1 MSYCS
6 LKEAYGEE
14 FYNQVNNNYHMGTSL
29 YPNGNSSQRN
39 PTRNTSYLP
48 GARHGTNISRVKN
61 AQNAR
66 YTAETQSAQ
75 DILTHRRSFNSVSG
89 RRYEAEPPNVSNDTT
104 IRAWGEVESNNYPSV
119 DEMSPKEHLK
129 KSLLRERP
137 IQNPNYDDTVS
148 AYEPEGYSRSLTS
161 YKKFD
166 KSPCQDYFYHLD
178 TCKKCQ
184 HKLKKRVV
192 RYFKALQKH
201 NRTSNTVL
209 LPGIKDMKT
218 NQLLESELFRD
229 DDETDPYEREIKE
242 ETNKEEKPKEKTEKV
257 VEGFQNP
264 VNNKAIY
271 LLLFGLFII
280 YTLDNSKKMLVN

>member
-6 LKEAYGEE
+6 LKEAYGED
-14 FYNQVNNNYHMGTSL
+14 FYNQVNNNYHLGPS
-29 YPNGNSSQRN
+29 YSDSSAMN
-39 PTRNTSYLP
+39 PTRNNMYHP
-48 GARHGTNISRVKN
+48 GARHGTEISRVENVKN
-61 AQNAR
+61 AR
-66 YTAETQSAQ
+66 RIAEEQSSA
-75 DILTHRRSFNSVSG
+75 DILTHKRSFSSVSG
-89 RRYEAEPPNVSNDTT
+89 RRYEEPPHIGNDTT
-104 IRAWGEVESNNYPSV
+104 IRAWGEAESNNYPSV
-119 DEMSPKEHLK
+119 NEMSPKEHLK
-129 KSLLRERP
+129 KSLLRDRP
-137 IQNPNYDDTVS
+137 YQNANQDESRV
-148 AYEPEGYSRSLTS
+148 YEPSGYSGFLTT
-161 YKKFD
+161 YKNLN

>member
-184 HKLKKRVV
+184 HKLKKRVI

-201 NRTSNTVL
+201 NKTPNL
-209 LPGIKDMKT
+209 LPGTKDMKT
-218 NQLLESELFRD
+218 NQMIDNELFRD
-229 DDETDPYEREIKE
+229 EDEYDIPYEPEHKVETKRNVKE
-242 ETNKEEKPKEKTEKV
+242 NV
-257 VEGFQNP
+257 VENFQNP
-264 VNNKAIY
+264 TNTRAIF
-271 LLLFGLFII
+271 LMVFGLFII
-280 YTLDNSKKMLVN
+280 YTLDNSKKMLSQ